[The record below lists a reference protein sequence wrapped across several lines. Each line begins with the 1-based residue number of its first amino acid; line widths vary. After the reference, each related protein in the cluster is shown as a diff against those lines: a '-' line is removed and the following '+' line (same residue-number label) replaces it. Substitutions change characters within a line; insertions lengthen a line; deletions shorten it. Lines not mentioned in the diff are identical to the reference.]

1 MTVPA
6 FSVSAVL
13 PGAPIPASGKGAAA
27 TATGGGLFESL
38 LAGFGEKAT
47 GAGPQTAKAGSA
59 NDPLETDLL
68 PADATDQTQAAGLT
82 MMMFAPASAPTVPV
96 APGAEGE
103 AAADV
108 TSARGRVSS
117 FAHWASPAAARAA
130 GSGISTAPSSTAT
143 PDLALAPATG
153 GVLPTPEAMADLE
166 RPVKPAEVSTLPQT
180 TPSDPKAV
188 TAPSTRPVAPT
199 GLTGQPPVVD
209 LPAPAPAP
217 EARTAGPIQPGFQ
230 PETQPSAAVATAT
243 PAAATAPL
251 STVAPAVT
259 STVAPTPTAVVE
271 ALAVADT
278 PPPLRVAPPE
288 GETRWTTNGRA
299 ERRADTAG
307 RSVGAPSVDTSARQT
322 AQAAVTAT
330 ATSAIEADVDA
341 VPVADLDLGEIPET
355 RQPALPAEVR
365 AQAIQIARTT
375 NGRAERRADTA
386 SRSVGAPSV
395 DTSARQAAQA
405 AVTATATSAIEADV
419 DAVPVA
425 DLDLG
430 EIPETRQP
438 ALPAEVRAQATQ
450 IADLAAE
457 AVATRS
463 SAETVARLAADIV
476 RKADGQ
482 STRFDLQ
489 LDPHGLGKVDV
500 ALEIDRNGKLTAA
513 LSFDSA
519 QSAADLRGRAGELR
533 LALEQAGFDIA
544 EGGLTFDLAGQGA
557 GFGGREAGQ
566 QQDRAWNGRAF
577 QRAQTG
583 AEEADLS
590 LASTPSTS
598 SRWTRSGVDIRI

>member
-6 FSVSAVL
+6 FSVSAIL
-13 PGAPIPASGKGAAA
+13 PGAPIPSSGTGVAASA
-27 TATGGGLFESL
+27 TAGGLFESL

-153 GVLPTPEAMADLE
+153 GVLPTPEAMADIE

-209 LPAPAPAP
+209 LPAPAP

-230 PETQPSAAVATAT
+230 AQTQPSAAVATAT

-307 RSVGAPSVDTSARQT
+307 
-322 AQAAVTAT
+322 
-330 ATSAIEADVDA
+330 
-341 VPVADLDLGEIPET
+341 
-355 RQPALPAEVR
+355 
-365 AQAIQIARTT
+365 
-375 NGRAERRADTA
+375 
-386 SRSVGAPSV
+386 RSVGAPSV

-583 AEEADLS
+583 AEAADLS